1 MNIRTIL
8 ILWLLIHLCILMLG
22 CTDTQMPLSPE
33 QQQDIIQPEPLPP
46 IPTTA
51 NPYTNIILSIDET
64 IRIFIEQQA
73 IITNIA
79 GGQDTLGIIV
89 DLIRGKD
96 IFIELADLKNT
107 DARNMMIRAY
117 GKHRATVT
125 KFQNFMAALS
135 GNAALITPTVI
146 PKTETLTIEQTH
158 DPYEKIMIAMNQ
170 SVHQIESSLPQII
183 AMPRG
188 IQSLLVISAI
198 IHGENPFHAIQ
209 DLKESRAKA
218 LIIDAVTE
226 NFESTERIINLLKL
240 PQILN
245 ESKPKPVPSKPIPSE
260 QSKRTKDDE
269 VTPKGITIIAT
280 KG

>member
-1 MNIRTIL
+1 MNIRIVL

-22 CTDTQMPLSPE
+22 CTDTRMPLSPE
-33 QQQDIIQPEPLPP
+33 QQQGIIQPKPLPP
-46 IPTTA
+46 TPTTA

-64 IRIFIEQQA
+64 IRIFNEQQA
-73 IITNIA
+73 IIMNLP
-79 GGQDTLGIIV
+79 GGISTLKIIV

-135 GNAALITPTVI
+135 GNAALITPTII

-170 SVHQIESSLPQII
+170 SLHKIESSLPQII
-183 AMPRG
+183 AMPSG
-188 IQSLLVISAI
+188 IESLLVISAI
-198 IHGENPFHAIQ
+198 IQGENPFHAIQ
-209 DLKESRAKA
+209 DLKESRSKA

-240 PQILN
+240 PRTLKSH
-245 ESKPKPVPSKPIPSE
+245 EPDPTPIPSDPTPE
-260 QSKRTKDDE
+260 QSTKDDDD
-269 VTPKGITIIAT
+269 TPKGITIIAT